1 MTMKTSQIAELFLLA
16 ALWGGSFLFMRI
28 AAPQLG
34 PIWLIECRVL
44 LAGGILL
51 PLLVRLDLARELW
64 PRWRSLLV
72 VGCLNSALPFSLLAF
87 ASVSLPAGMT
97 SILNGTVPLFGIAV
111 AAIWLRGRLTITR
124 LLGSLLGFVG
134 VVVLIG
140 WQPKPISANT
150 GFVIAVVAGLCAAL
164 MYAIAAPYI
173 KKTLVGTPPLVVATG
188 SQLGAV
194 LLLLPALPFT
204 VPASLP
210 SPQVVLSVLAL
221 AGLST
226 SFAYILYFRLI
237 NNVGPTR
244 ALTVAYLIPVF
255 ATIWGALFL
264 QEAITLSIVVG
275 GGLVLVGTA
284 IANGVLST
292 QWLSQL
298 KSR

>member
-1 MTMKTSQIAELFLLA
+1 MTMKTSQIAELLLLA

-51 PLLVRLDLARELW
+51 PLLVRLDLARELR

-97 SILNGTVPLFGIAV
+97 SILNGTVPIFGIAV
-111 AAIWLRGRLTITR
+111 AAIWLRERLTITR

-140 WQPKPISANT
+140 WQPIAANT
-150 GFVIAVVAGLCAAL
+150 SFFIAVAAGLWAAL

-173 KKTLVGTPPLVVATG
+173 KQTLVGTPPLVVATG
-188 SQLGAV
+188 SQLGAALV
-194 LLLLPALPFT
+194 LLPALPFT

-210 SPQVVLSVLAL
+210 SPQVVLSVVAL

-226 SFAYILYFRLI
+226 SLAYMLYFRLI

-244 ALTVAYLIPVF
+244 ALTVTYLIPVF

-264 QEAITLSIVVG
+264 QEAITLSTVLG

-284 IANGVLST
+284 IANGVLSA
-292 QWLSQL
+292 QWPN
-298 KSR
+298 KFKHN

>member
-1 MTMKTSQIAELFLLA
+1 MTMKTSQIAELLLLA

-51 PLLVRLDLARELW
+51 PLLVRLDLARELR

-97 SILNGTVPLFGIAV
+97 SILNGTVPIFGIAV
-111 AAIWLRGRLTITR
+111 AAIWLRERLTITR

-140 WQPKPISANT
+140 WQPIAANSS
-150 GFVIAVVAGLCAAL
+150 FFIAVAAGLWAAL

-173 KKTLVGTPPLVVATG
+173 KQTLVGTPPLVVATG
-188 SQLGAV
+188 SQLGAALV
-194 LLLLPALPFT
+194 LLPALPFT

-210 SPQVVLSVLAL
+210 SPQVILSVVAL

-226 SFAYILYFRLI
+226 SLAYMLYFRLI

-244 ALTVAYLIPVF
+244 ALTVTYLIPVF
-255 ATIWGALFL
+255 ATLWGALFL
-264 QEAITLSIVVG
+264 QETITLSTVLG

-284 IANGVLST
+284 IANGVLSA
-292 QWLSQL
+292 QWPN
-298 KSR
+298 KFKPN

>member
-1 MTMKTSQIAELFLLA
+1 MTMKTSQIAELLLLA

-51 PLLVRLDLARELW
+51 PLLVRLDLARELR

-97 SILNGTVPLFGIAV
+97 SILNGTVPIFGIAV
-111 AAIWLRGRLTITR
+111 AAIWLRERLTITR

-140 WQPKPISANT
+140 WQPIAANT
-150 GFVIAVVAGLCAAL
+150 SFFIAVAAGLWAAL

-173 KKTLVGTPPLVVATG
+173 KQTLVGTPPLVVATG
-188 SQLGAV
+188 SQLGAALV
-194 LLLLPALPFT
+194 LLPALPFT
-204 VPASLP
+204 VPNSLP
-210 SPQVVLSVLAL
+210 SPQVILSVVAL

-226 SFAYILYFRLI
+226 SLAYMLYFRLI

-244 ALTVAYLIPVF
+244 ALTVTYLIPVF
-255 ATIWGALFL
+255 ATLWGALFL
-264 QEAITLSIVVG
+264 QETITLSTVLG

-284 IANGVLST
+284 IANGVLSA
-292 QWLSQL
+292 QWPN
-298 KSR
+298 KFKHN

>member
-1 MTMKTSQIAELFLLA
+1 MTMKTSQIAELLLLA

-51 PLLVRLDLARELW
+51 PLLVRLDLARELR

-97 SILNGTVPLFGIAV
+97 SILNGTVPIFGIAV
-111 AAIWLRGRLTITR
+111 AAIWLRERLTITR

-140 WQPKPISANT
+140 WQPIAANSS
-150 GFVIAVVAGLCAAL
+150 FFIAVAAGLWAAL

-173 KKTLVGTPPLVVATG
+173 KQTLVGTPPLVVATG
-188 SQLGAV
+188 SQLGAALV
-194 LLLLPALPFT
+194 LLPALPFT
-204 VPASLP
+204 VPNSLP
-210 SPQVVLSVLAL
+210 SPQVILSVVAL

-226 SFAYILYFRLI
+226 SLAYMLYFRLI

-244 ALTVAYLIPVF
+244 ALTVTYLIPVF
-255 ATIWGALFL
+255 ATLWGALFL
-264 QEAITLSIVVG
+264 QETITLSTVLG

-284 IANGVLST
+284 IANGVLSA
-292 QWLSQL
+292 QWPN
-298 KSR
+298 KFKPN

>member
-1 MTMKTSQIAELFLLA
+1 MTMKTSQIAELLLLA

-51 PLLVRLDLARELW
+51 PLLVRLDLVRELR

-97 SILNGTVPLFGIAV
+97 SILNGTVPIFGIAV
-111 AAIWLRGRLTITR
+111 AAIWLRERLTITR

-140 WQPKPISANT
+140 WQPIAANSS
-150 GFVIAVVAGLCAAL
+150 FFIAVAAGLWAAL

-173 KKTLVGTPPLVVATG
+173 KQTLVGTPPLVVATG
-188 SQLGAV
+188 SQLGAALV
-194 LLLLPALPFT
+194 LLPALPFT

-210 SPQVVLSVLAL
+210 SPQVALSVVAL

-226 SFAYILYFRLI
+226 SLAYMLYFRLI

-244 ALTVAYLIPVF
+244 ALTVTYLIPVF
-255 ATIWGALFL
+255 ATLWGALFL
-264 QEAITLSIVVG
+264 QETITLSTVLG

-284 IANGVLST
+284 IANGVLSA
-292 QWLSQL
+292 QWPN
-298 KSR
+298 KFKHN

>member
-1 MTMKTSQIAELFLLA
+1 MTMKTSQIAELLLLA

-51 PLLVRLDLARELW
+51 PLLVRLDLARELR

-97 SILNGTVPLFGIAV
+97 SILNGTVPIFGIAV
-111 AAIWLRGRLTITR
+111 AAIWLRERLTIPR

-140 WQPKPISANT
+140 WQPIAANT
-150 GFVIAVVAGLCAAL
+150 SFFIAVAAGLWAAL

-173 KKTLVGTPPLVVATG
+173 KQTLVGTPPLVVATG
-188 SQLGAV
+188 SQLGAALV
-194 LLLLPALPFT
+194 LLPALPFT

-210 SPQVVLSVLAL
+210 SPQVILSVVAL

-226 SFAYILYFRLI
+226 SLAYMLYFRLI

-244 ALTVAYLIPVF
+244 ALTVTYLIPVF
-255 ATIWGALFL
+255 ATLWGALFL
-264 QEAITLSIVVG
+264 QETITLSTVLG

-284 IANGVLST
+284 IANGVLSA
-292 QWLSQL
+292 QWPN
-298 KSR
+298 KFKHN

>member
-1 MTMKTSQIAELFLLA
+1 MTMKTSQIAELLLLA

-51 PLLVRLDLARELW
+51 PLLVRLDLARELR

-97 SILNGTVPLFGIAV
+97 SILNGTVPIFGIAV
-111 AAIWLRGRLTITR
+111 AAIWLRERLTITR

-140 WQPKPISANT
+140 WQPIAANT
-150 GFVIAVVAGLCAAL
+150 SFFIAVAAGLWAAL

-173 KKTLVGTPPLVVATG
+173 KQTLVGTPPLVVATG
-188 SQLGAV
+188 SQLGAALV
-194 LLLLPALPFT
+194 LLPALPFT

-210 SPQVVLSVLAL
+210 SPQVVLSVVAL

-226 SFAYILYFRLI
+226 SLAYMLYFRLI

-244 ALTVAYLIPVF
+244 ALTVTYLIPVF

-264 QEAITLSIVVG
+264 QEAITLSMVLG

-284 IANGVLST
+284 IANGVLSA
-292 QWLSQL
+292 QWPN
-298 KSR
+298 KFKHN

>member
-1 MTMKTSQIAELFLLA
+1 MTMKTSQIAELLLLA

-51 PLLVRLDLARELW
+51 PLLVRLDLARELR

-97 SILNGTVPLFGIAV
+97 SILNGTVPIFGIAV
-111 AAIWLRGRLTITR
+111 AAIWLRERLTITR

-140 WQPKPISANT
+140 WQPIAANT
-150 GFVIAVVAGLCAAL
+150 SFFIAVAAGLWAAL

-173 KKTLVGTPPLVVATG
+173 KQTLVGTPPLVVATG
-188 SQLGAV
+188 SQLGAALV
-194 LLLLPALPFT
+194 LLPALPFT

-210 SPQVVLSVLAL
+210 SPQVILSVVAL

-226 SFAYILYFRLI
+226 SLAYMLYFRLI

-244 ALTVAYLIPVF
+244 ALTVTYLIPVF
-255 ATIWGALFL
+255 ATLWGALFL
-264 QEAITLSIVVG
+264 QETITLSTVLG

-284 IANGVLST
+284 IANGVLSA
-292 QWLSQL
+292 QWPN
-298 KSR
+298 KFKHN

>member
-1 MTMKTSQIAELFLLA
+1 MTMKTSQIAELLLLA

-51 PLLVRLDLARELW
+51 PLLVRLDLARELR

-97 SILNGTVPLFGIAV
+97 SILNGTVPIFGIAV
-111 AAIWLRGRLTITR
+111 AAIWLRERLTIPR

-140 WQPKPISANT
+140 WQPIAANT
-150 GFVIAVVAGLCAAL
+150 SFFIAVAAGLWAAL

-173 KKTLVGTPPLVVATG
+173 KQTLVGTPPLVVATG
-188 SQLGAV
+188 SQLGAALV
-194 LLLLPALPFT
+194 LLPALPFT

-210 SPQVVLSVLAL
+210 SPQVALSVVAL

-226 SFAYILYFRLI
+226 SLAYMLYFRLI

-244 ALTVAYLIPVF
+244 ALTVTYLIPVF
-255 ATIWGALFL
+255 ATLWGALFL
-264 QEAITLSIVVG
+264 QETITLSTVLG

-284 IANGVLST
+284 IANGVLSA
-292 QWLSQL
+292 QWPN
-298 KSR
+298 KFKHN

>member
-1 MTMKTSQIAELFLLA
+1 MTMKTSQIAELLLLA

-51 PLLVRLDLARELW
+51 PLLVRLDLARELR

-97 SILNGTVPLFGIAV
+97 SILNGTVPIFGIAV
-111 AAIWLRGRLTITR
+111 AAIWLRERLTITR

-140 WQPKPISANT
+140 WQPISANT
-150 GFVIAVVAGLCAAL
+150 SFFIAVAAGLWAAL

-173 KKTLVGTPPLVVATG
+173 KQTLVGTPPLVVATG
-188 SQLGAV
+188 SQLGAALV
-194 LLLLPALPFT
+194 LLPALPFT
-204 VPASLP
+204 VPNSLP
-210 SPQVVLSVLAL
+210 SPQVILSVVAL

-226 SFAYILYFRLI
+226 SLAYMLYFRLI

-244 ALTVAYLIPVF
+244 ALTVTYLIPVF
-255 ATIWGALFL
+255 ATLWGALFL
-264 QEAITLSIVVG
+264 QETITLSTVLG

-284 IANGVLST
+284 IANGVLSA
-292 QWLSQL
+292 QWPN
-298 KSR
+298 KFKPN

>member
-1 MTMKTSQIAELFLLA
+1 MTMKTSQIAELLLLA

-51 PLLVRLDLARELW
+51 PLLVRLDLARELR

-97 SILNGTVPLFGIAV
+97 SILNGTVPIFGIAV
-111 AAIWLRGRLTITR
+111 AAIWLRERLTITR

-140 WQPKPISANT
+140 WQPIAANT
-150 GFVIAVVAGLCAAL
+150 SFFIAVAAGLWAAL

-173 KKTLVGTPPLVVATG
+173 KQTLVGTPPLVVATG
-188 SQLGAV
+188 SQLGAALV
-194 LLLLPALPFT
+194 LLPALPFT
-204 VPASLP
+204 VPNSLP
-210 SPQVVLSVLAL
+210 SPQVILSVVAL

-226 SFAYILYFRLI
+226 SLAYMLYFRLI

-244 ALTVAYLIPVF
+244 ALTVTYLIPVF
-255 ATIWGALFL
+255 ATLWGALFL
-264 QEAITLSIVVG
+264 QETITLSTVLG

-284 IANGVLST
+284 IANGVLSA
-292 QWLSQL
+292 QWSN
-298 KSR
+298 KFKHH

>member
-1 MTMKTSQIAELFLLA
+1 MTMKALQIAELLLLA

-51 PLLVRLDLARELW
+51 PLLVRLDLVRELR

-97 SILNGTVPLFGIAV
+97 SILNGTVPIFGIAV
-111 AAIWLRGRLTITR
+111 AAIWLRERLTITR

-140 WQPKPISANT
+140 WQPIAAANAS
-150 GFVIAVVAGLCAAL
+150 FAIAVAAGLWAAL

-173 KKTLVGTPPLVVATG
+173 KQTLVGTPPLVVATG
-188 SQLGAV
+188 SQLGAALV
-194 LLLLPALPFT
+194 LLPALPFT
-204 VPASLP
+204 VPARLP
-210 SPQVVLSVLAL
+210 SPQVALAVLAL

-226 SFAYILYFRLI
+226 SLAYMLYFRLI

-244 ALTVAYLIPVF
+244 ALTVTYLIPVF

-264 QEAITLSIVVG
+264 QEAITLSMVLG

-284 IANGVLST
+284 IANGVLSA
-292 QWLSQL
+292 QWLSQF
-298 KSR
+298 KAR

>member
-1 MTMKTSQIAELFLLA
+1 MTMKTSQIAELLLLA

-51 PLLVRLDLARELW
+51 PLLVRLDLARELR

-97 SILNGTVPLFGIAV
+97 SILNGTVPIFGIAV
-111 AAIWLRGRLTITR
+111 AAIWLRERLTIPR

-140 WQPKPISANT
+140 WQPISANT
-150 GFVIAVVAGLCAAL
+150 SFFIAVAAGLWAAL

-173 KKTLVGTPPLVVATG
+173 KQTLVGTPPLVVATG
-188 SQLGAV
+188 SQLGAALV
-194 LLLLPALPFT
+194 LLPALPFT

-210 SPQVVLSVLAL
+210 SPQVILSVVAL

-226 SFAYILYFRLI
+226 SLAYMLYFRLI

-244 ALTVAYLIPVF
+244 ALTVTYLIPVF
-255 ATIWGALFL
+255 ATLWGALFL
-264 QEAITLSIVVG
+264 QETITLSTVLG

-284 IANGVLST
+284 IANGVLSA
-292 QWLSQL
+292 QWPN
-298 KSR
+298 KFKPN

>member
-1 MTMKTSQIAELFLLA
+1 MTMKTSQIAELLLLA

-51 PLLVRLDLARELW
+51 PLLVRLDLVRELR

-97 SILNGTVPLFGIAV
+97 SILNGTVPIFGIAV
-111 AAIWLRGRLTITR
+111 AAIWLRERLTITR

-140 WQPKPISANT
+140 WQPIAANT
-150 GFVIAVVAGLCAAL
+150 SFFIAVAAGLWAAL

-173 KKTLVGTPPLVVATG
+173 KQTLVGTPPLVVATG
-188 SQLGAV
+188 SQLGAALV
-194 LLLLPALPFT
+194 LLPALPFT

-210 SPQVVLSVLAL
+210 SPQVALSVVAL

-226 SFAYILYFRLI
+226 SLAYMLYFRLI

-244 ALTVAYLIPVF
+244 ALTVTYLIPVF
-255 ATIWGALFL
+255 ATLWGALFL
-264 QEAITLSIVVG
+264 QETITLSTVLG

-284 IANGVLST
+284 IANGVLSA
-292 QWLSQL
+292 QWPN
-298 KSR
+298 KFKHN

>member
-1 MTMKTSQIAELFLLA
+1 MTMKTSQIAELLLLA

-51 PLLVRLDLARELW
+51 PLLVRLDLARELR

-97 SILNGTVPLFGIAV
+97 SILNGTVPIFGIAV
-111 AAIWLRGRLTITR
+111 AAIWLRERLTITR

-140 WQPKPISANT
+140 WQPIAANT
-150 GFVIAVVAGLCAAL
+150 SFFIAVAAGLWAAL

-173 KKTLVGTPPLVVATG
+173 KQTLVGTPPLVVATG
-188 SQLGAV
+188 SQLGAALV
-194 LLLLPALPFT
+194 LLPALPFT
-204 VPASLP
+204 VPNSLP
-210 SPQVVLSVLAL
+210 SPQVILSVVAL

-226 SFAYILYFRLI
+226 SLAYMLYFRLI

-244 ALTVAYLIPVF
+244 ALTVTYLIPVF
-255 ATIWGALFL
+255 ATLWGALFL
-264 QEAITLSIVVG
+264 QETITLSTVLG

-284 IANGVLST
+284 IANGVLSA
-292 QWLSQL
+292 QWPN
-298 KSR
+298 KFKPN

>member
-1 MTMKTSQIAELFLLA
+1 MTMKTSQIAELLLLA

-51 PLLVRLDLARELW
+51 PLLVRLDLARELR

-97 SILNGTVPLFGIAV
+97 SILNGTVPIFGIAV
-111 AAIWLRGRLTITR
+111 AAIWLRERLTITR

-140 WQPKPISANT
+140 WQPIAANT
-150 GFVIAVVAGLCAAL
+150 SFFIAVAAGLWAAL

-173 KKTLVGTPPLVVATG
+173 KQTLVGTPPLVVATG
-188 SQLGAV
+188 SQLGAALV
-194 LLLLPALPFT
+194 LLPALPFT

-210 SPQVVLSVLAL
+210 SPQVILSVVAL

-226 SFAYILYFRLI
+226 SLAYMLYFRLI

-244 ALTVAYLIPVF
+244 ALTVTYLIPVF
-255 ATIWGALFL
+255 ATLWGALFL
-264 QEAITLSIVVG
+264 QETITLSTVLG

-284 IANGVLST
+284 IANGVLSA
-292 QWLSQL
+292 QWPN
-298 KSR
+298 KFKPN

>member
-1 MTMKTSQIAELFLLA
+1 MTMKTSQIAELLLLA

-51 PLLVRLDLARELW
+51 PLLVRLDLARELR

-97 SILNGTVPLFGIAV
+97 SILNGTVPIFGIAV
-111 AAIWLRGRLTITR
+111 AAIWLRERLTITR

-140 WQPKPISANT
+140 WQPIAANT
-150 GFVIAVVAGLCAAL
+150 SFFIAVAAGLWAAL

-173 KKTLVGTPPLVVATG
+173 KQTLVGTPPLVVATG
-188 SQLGAV
+188 SQLGAALV
-194 LLLLPALPFT
+194 LLPALPFT

-210 SPQVVLSVLAL
+210 SPQVALSVVAL

-226 SFAYILYFRLI
+226 SLAYMLYFRLI

-244 ALTVAYLIPVF
+244 ALTVTYLIPVF

-264 QEAITLSIVVG
+264 QEAITLSTVLG

-284 IANGVLST
+284 IANGVLSA
-292 QWLSQL
+292 QWPN
-298 KSR
+298 KFKHN

>member
-1 MTMKTSQIAELFLLA
+1 MTMKTSQIAELLLLA

-51 PLLVRLDLARELW
+51 PLLVRLDLARELR

-97 SILNGTVPLFGIAV
+97 SILNGTVPIFGIAV
-111 AAIWLRGRLTITR
+111 AAIWLRERLTITR

-140 WQPKPISANT
+140 WQPIAANT
-150 GFVIAVVAGLCAAL
+150 SFFIAVAAGLWAAL

-173 KKTLVGTPPLVVATG
+173 KQTLVGTPPLVVATG
-188 SQLGAV
+188 SQLGAALV
-194 LLLLPALPFT
+194 LLPALPFT
-204 VPASLP
+204 VPNSLP
-210 SPQVVLSVLAL
+210 SPQVILSVVAL

-226 SFAYILYFRLI
+226 SLAYMLYFRLI

-244 ALTVAYLIPVF
+244 ALTVTYLIPVF
-255 ATIWGALFL
+255 ATLWGALFL
-264 QEAITLSIVVG
+264 QETITLSMMLG

-284 IANGVLST
+284 IANGVLSA
-292 QWLSQL
+292 QWPN
-298 KSR
+298 KFKPN

>member
-1 MTMKTSQIAELFLLA
+1 MTMKTSQIAELLLLA

-51 PLLVRLDLARELW
+51 PLLVRLDLARELRL
-64 PRWRSLLV
+64 RWRSLLV

-97 SILNGTVPLFGIAV
+97 SILNGTVPIFGIAV
-111 AAIWLRGRLTITR
+111 AAIWLRERLTITR

-140 WQPKPISANT
+140 WQPIAANT
-150 GFVIAVVAGLCAAL
+150 SFFIAVAAGLWAAL

-173 KKTLVGTPPLVVATG
+173 KQTLVGTPPLVVATG
-188 SQLGAV
+188 SQLGAALV
-194 LLLLPALPFT
+194 LLPALPFT
-204 VPASLP
+204 VPNSLP
-210 SPQVVLSVLAL
+210 SPQVILSVVAL

-226 SFAYILYFRLI
+226 SLAYMLYFRLI

-244 ALTVAYLIPVF
+244 ALTVTYLIPVF
-255 ATIWGALFL
+255 ATLWGALFL
-264 QEAITLSIVVG
+264 QETITLSTVLG

-284 IANGVLST
+284 IANGVLSA
-292 QWLSQL
+292 QWPN
-298 KSR
+298 KFKHN

>member
-1 MTMKTSQIAELFLLA
+1 MTMKTSQIAELLLLA

-51 PLLVRLDLARELW
+51 PLLVRLDLARELR

-97 SILNGTVPLFGIAV
+97 SILNGTVPIFGIAV
-111 AAIWLRGRLTITR
+111 AAIWLRERLTITR

-140 WQPKPISANT
+140 WQPIAANSS
-150 GFVIAVVAGLCAAL
+150 FFIAVAAGLWAAL

-173 KKTLVGTPPLVVATG
+173 KQTLVGTPPLVVATG
-188 SQLGAV
+188 SQLGAALV
-194 LLLLPALPFT
+194 LLPALPFT

-210 SPQVVLSVLAL
+210 SPQVVLSVVAL

-226 SFAYILYFRLI
+226 SLAYMLYFRLI

-244 ALTVAYLIPVF
+244 ALTVTYLIPVF

-264 QEAITLSIVVG
+264 QEAITLSTVLG

-284 IANGVLST
+284 IANGVLSA
-292 QWLSQL
+292 QWPN
-298 KSR
+298 KFKHN

>member
-1 MTMKTSQIAELFLLA
+1 MTMKTLQIAELLLLA

-51 PLLVRLDLARELW
+51 PLLVRLDLARELR

-97 SILNGTVPLFGIAV
+97 SILNGTVPIFGIAV
-111 AAIWLRGRLTITR
+111 AAIWLRERLTITR

-140 WQPKPISANT
+140 WQPIAANT
-150 GFVIAVVAGLCAAL
+150 SFFIAVAAGLWAAL

-173 KKTLVGTPPLVVATG
+173 KQTLVGTPPLVVATG
-188 SQLGAV
+188 SQLGAALV
-194 LLLLPALPFT
+194 LLPALPFT

-210 SPQVVLSVLAL
+210 SPQVILSVVAL

-226 SFAYILYFRLI
+226 SLAYMLYFRLI

-244 ALTVAYLIPVF
+244 ALTVTYLIPVF
-255 ATIWGALFL
+255 ATLWGALFL
-264 QEAITLSIVVG
+264 QETITLSTVLG

-284 IANGVLST
+284 IANGVLSA
-292 QWLSQL
+292 QWPN
-298 KSR
+298 KFKPN